1 MIPTKKSLSTQ
12 FAVFHFKHKRTAQE
26 QLRFIP
32 LCAGC
37 GEIIFNIDEA
47 NLSVVTGSPGG
58 LRRVKGAGTQNDEFE
73 IYREPGTGVL
83 LCWNCDQ
90 KHGKLPWQ
98 YARSIFRGL
107 DEPMRGPKPV
117 RILPSG
123 ESR

>member
-12 FAVFHFKHKRTAQE
+12 FAVFYFKSKRTDRE
-26 QLRFIP
+26 RLCFLP

-37 GEIIFNIDEA
+37 GKIIFNIDEA

-58 LRRVKGAGTQNDEFE
+58 LRRAGTQNDEFE
-73 IYREPGTGVL
+73 IYREPGKGVL
-83 LCWNCDQ
+83 LCWDCDQ

-107 DEPMRGPKPV
+107 DEPMRGPKLRV
-117 RILPSG
+117 LASE